1 MKILSNYNF
10 VPKHMRELVHIKL
23 ILRLSKQANATAV

>member
-10 VPKHMRELVHIKL
+10 VPKHMGEPVHIKL
-23 ILRLSKQANATAV
+23 ILIYSVYIK